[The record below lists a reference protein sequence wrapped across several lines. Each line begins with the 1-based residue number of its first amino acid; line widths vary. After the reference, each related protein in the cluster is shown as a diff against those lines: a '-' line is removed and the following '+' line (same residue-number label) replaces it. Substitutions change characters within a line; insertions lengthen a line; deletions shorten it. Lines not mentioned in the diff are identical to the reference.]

1 MSHRVL
7 YREWR
12 PLNFD
17 DVVGQ
22 TQIVYPLRQS
32 VIQDKIGHAYLFSGT
47 RGTGKTSLAKI
58 FARAVN
64 CLHPENGSPCNH
76 CEICQGIL
84 DGSLLDVMEMDAASN
99 NSVDN
104 IRSLID
110 EVAFMPARARYRVYI
125 IDEVHMLSQAAFNA
139 LLKTLEEPPQHAIF
153 ILATTEPQRIP
164 ATILSR
170 CQRFEFRRLS
180 EDEISQRLRQIAD
193 AEHIAITED
202 ALRRMARIGDG
213 ALRDAISLLDQC
225 RSSTDGEI
233 TAAVVLEQ
241 AGLVADDFLIHFTDA
256 FFSGNLKTCLSM
268 LDEFQRAG
276 KPIRLFAED
285 FSRFLR
291 DLLVLRLAPGAVSIL
306 SGVDPGDQRIQE
318 LARGVDPSSLYDFIS
333 ELGKF
338 LSTLRW
344 AGDPRSSLDILLIR
358 LIPQRGASISEMAP
372 SPEIRTSQGTAEAL
386 PARQLPE
393 REERGA
399 EQLTGAFEFPDPGSS
414 EAAEAT
420 EKAATADIPQLA
432 EAPMPP
438 EAPLP
443 ETAPMPEA
451 PGEPLSTPEAK
462 TPTGQPS
469 IPEAETPTEQSS
481 TPKTEAPSE
490 QSSTSKAEAPS
501 DQPSTPETES
511 PTETPSL
518 PDAPDVSSDPRPPEE
533 TGTETPAPEL
543 PSESISEETWEAV
556 KQCFREA
563 GRIDLLMLL
572 SPAEIRLSEHRLQ
585 VFFTESLRAHCH
597 NLRRP
602 QNLAALQRCLAAAGL
617 GQMEICIHLEGEKKE
632 ENKGAAAKEEQVETG
647 ISIPSN
653 EKEWARNLR
662 KTSEIL
668 GLELSLPEDKGIA
681 DEKLPF

>member
-170 CQRFEFRRLS
+170 CQHFEFRRLS

-451 PGEPLSTPEAK
+451 PGEP
-462 TPTGQPS
+462 PS
-469 IPEAETPTEQSS
+469 MPEAEI
-481 TPKTEAPSE
+481 PSE
-490 QSSTSKAEAPS
+490 QSSTSKVEALS
-501 DQPSTPETES
+501 EQPSTPETES
-511 PTETPSL
+511 PTEQPSM
-518 PDAPDVSSDPRPPEE
+518 PDGPGAASDPRPPEE
-533 TGTETPAPEL
+533 EGTEPPAPEL

-617 GQMEICIHLEGEKKE
+617 GQMEISIQLEGEKKE
-632 ENKGAAAKEEQVETG
+632 ENKGAAAKEEQLETG